1 MCVHRHLP
9 SRLATGSH
17 LGEIMITLI
26 VNGVT
31 RSVDVESDT
40 PLLYVLRDNLGITG
54 PKYGC
59 GLAQCGSCTVL
70 IDGEAKRSCVVPVG
84 TVAGTAVTT
93 VEGLGTPQQLHPIQA
108 AFVEEQAAQCGYCT
122 AGMVMS
128 AKALLDK
135 KPKPSE
141 AEIRQALAGNLCR
154 CGSHVRVVRAVQR
167 AAGLRSS

>member
-1 MCVHRHLP
+1 
-9 SRLATGSH
+9 
-17 LGEIMITLI
+17 MITLI

-31 RSVDVESDT
+31 RSVDVEPDA

-54 PKYGC
+54 PKFGC
-59 GLAQCGSCTVL
+59 GVAQCGACTVL
-70 IDGEAKRSCVVPVG
+70 IGGEAKRSCVVPVG
-84 TVAGTAVTT
+84 TVAGAGVTT
-93 VEGLGTPQQLHPIQA
+93 VEGLGTPQDLHPIQA

-128 AKALLDK
+128 AKALLDN

-167 AAGLRSS
+167 VAGTRSS

>member
-1 MCVHRHLP
+1 
-9 SRLATGSH
+9 
-17 LGEIMITLI
+17 MITLT

-40 PLLYVLRDNLGITG
+40 PLLYVLRDNLGVTG

-59 GLAQCGSCTVL
+59 GVAQCGSCTVL

-84 TVAGTAVTT
+84 TVSGATVTT

-108 AFVEEQAAQCGYCT
+108 AFIEEQAAQCGYCT
-122 AGMVMS
+122 AGMVIS

-141 AEIRQALAGNLCR
+141 VEIREALAGNLCR

-167 AAGLRSS
+167 AAGTGSS

>member
-1 MCVHRHLP
+1 
-9 SRLATGSH
+9 
-17 LGEIMITLI
+17 MITLI

-31 RSVDVESDT
+31 QSVDVESDT
-40 PLLYVLRDNLGITG
+40 PLLYVLRDNLGVTG

-59 GLAQCGSCTVL
+59 GVAQCGSCTVL
-70 IDGEAKRSCVVPVG
+70 IDGEAKRSCIVPVG
-84 TVAGTAVTT
+84 TVAGAAVTT

-141 AEIRQALAGNLCR
+141 VEICEALAGNLCR

-167 AAGLRSS
+167 AAGTGSS

>member
-1 MCVHRHLP
+1 
-9 SRLATGSH
+9 
-17 LGEIMITLI
+17 MITLI

-40 PLLYVLRDNLGITG
+40 PLLYVLRDNLGVTG

-59 GLAQCGSCTVL
+59 GVAQCGSCTVL
-70 IDGEAKRSCVVPVG
+70 IGGEAKRSCIVPVG
-84 TVAGTAVTT
+84 TIAGAAVTT
-93 VEGLGTPQQLHPIQA
+93 VEGLGTPQQLHPIQV

-122 AGMVMS
+122 AGMVMT

-141 AEIRQALAGNLCR
+141 GEIREALAGNLCR

-167 AAGLRSS
+167 AAGTHSS

>member
-1 MCVHRHLP
+1 
-9 SRLATGSH
+9 
-17 LGEIMITLI
+17 MITLT

-40 PLLYVLRDNLGITG
+40 PLLYVLRDNLGVTG

-59 GLAQCGSCTVL
+59 GVAQCGSCTVL

-84 TVAGTAVTT
+84 TVSGATVTS

-108 AFVEEQAAQCGYCT
+108 AFIEEQAAQCGYCT
-122 AGMVMS
+122 AGMVIS

-141 AEIRQALAGNLCR
+141 VEIREALAGNLCR

-167 AAGLRSS
+167 AAGTGSS

>member
-1 MCVHRHLP
+1 
-9 SRLATGSH
+9 
-17 LGEIMITLI
+17 MITLI

>member
-1 MCVHRHLP
+1 
-9 SRLATGSH
+9 
-17 LGEIMITLI
+17 MITLI

-59 GLAQCGSCTVL
+59 GVAQCGSCTVL
-70 IDGEAKRSCVVPVG
+70 IDGEAKRSCVVPVS
-84 TVAGTAVTT
+84 TVAGAAVTT
-93 VEGLGTPQQLHPIQA
+93 VEGLGAPQQLHPIQA

-141 AEIRQALAGNLCR
+141 AEIREALVGNLCR

-167 AAGLRSS
+167 AAGIRSS

>member
-1 MCVHRHLP
+1 
-9 SRLATGSH
+9 
-17 LGEIMITLI
+17 MITLI
-26 VNGVT
+26 VNDVT
-31 RSVDVESDT
+31 RSIDVESDT

-59 GLAQCGSCTVL
+59 GDAQCGSCTVL

-84 TVAGTAVTT
+84 TVAGAAVTT
-93 VEGLGTPQQLHPIQA
+93 VEGLGAPQQLHPIQA

-141 AEIRQALAGNLCR
+141 AEIREALVGNLCR

-167 AAGLRSS
+167 AAGTSS

>member
-1 MCVHRHLP
+1 
-9 SRLATGSH
+9 
-17 LGEIMITLI
+17 MITLI
-26 VNGVT
+26 VNDVT
-31 RSVDVESDT
+31 RSIDVESDT

-59 GLAQCGSCTVL
+59 GAAQCGSCTVL
-70 IDGEAKRSCVVPVG
+70 IDGEAKRSCVVPVS
-84 TVAGTAVTT
+84 TVAGAAVTT
-93 VEGLGTPQQLHPIQA
+93 VEGLGAPQQLHPIQA

-141 AEIRQALAGNLCR
+141 AEIREALVGNLCR

-167 AAGLRSS
+167 AAGIRSS

>member
-1 MCVHRHLP
+1 
-9 SRLATGSH
+9 
-17 LGEIMITLI
+17 MITLI

-40 PLLYVLRDNLGITG
+40 PLLYVLRDNLSVTG

-59 GLAQCGSCTVL
+59 GVAQCGSCTVL
-70 IDGEAKRSCVVPVG
+70 IDGEAKRSCMVPVG
-84 TVAGTAVTT
+84 TVSGATVTS

-108 AFVEEQAAQCGYCT
+108 AFIEEQAAQCGYCT
-122 AGMVMS
+122 AGMVIS

-141 AEIRQALAGNLCR
+141 VEIREALAGNLCR

-167 AAGLRSS
+167 AAGTGSS

>member
-1 MCVHRHLP
+1 
-9 SRLATGSH
+9 
-17 LGEIMITLI
+17 MITLI
-26 VNGVT
+26 VNGVA

-40 PLLYVLRDNLGITG
+40 PLLYVLRDNLGVTG

-59 GLAQCGSCTVL
+59 GVAQCGSCTVL
-70 IDGEAKRSCVVPVG
+70 VDGEAKRSCIVPVG
-84 TVAGTAVTT
+84 TVAGAAVTT

-122 AGMVMS
+122 AGMVMT

-141 AEIRQALAGNLCR
+141 AEIREALASNLCR

-167 AAGLRSS
+167 AAGTRSS

>member
-1 MCVHRHLP
+1 
-9 SRLATGSH
+9 
-17 LGEIMITLI
+17 MITLI

-40 PLLYVLRDNLGITG
+40 PLLYVLRDNLGVTG

-59 GLAQCGSCTVL
+59 GVAQCGSCTVL
-70 IDGEAKRSCVVPVG
+70 VDGEAKRSCVVPVG

-141 AEIRQALAGNLCR
+141 IEIREALAGNLCR

-167 AAGLRSS
+167 AAGTSS

>member
-1 MCVHRHLP
+1 
-9 SRLATGSH
+9 
-17 LGEIMITLI
+17 MITLI

-31 RSVDVESDT
+31 QSVDVESDT
-40 PLLYVLRDNLGITG
+40 PLLYVLRDNLGVTG

-59 GLAQCGSCTVL
+59 GVAQCGSCTVL
-70 IDGEAKRSCVVPVG
+70 IDGEAKRSCIVPVG
-84 TVAGTAVTT
+84 TVAGAAVTT

-108 AFVEEQAAQCGYCT
+108 AFIEEQAAQCGYCT

-141 AEIRQALAGNLCR
+141 VEIREALAGNLCR

-167 AAGLRSS
+167 AAGTGSS

>member
-1 MCVHRHLP
+1 
-9 SRLATGSH
+9 
-17 LGEIMITLI
+17 MITLI
-26 VNGVT
+26 VNGVR

-40 PLLYVLRDNLGITG
+40 PLLYVLRDNLGLTG

-59 GLAQCGSCTVL
+59 GVAQCGSCTVL
-70 IDGEAKRSCVVPVG
+70 IDGEAKRSCIVPVG

-122 AGMVMS
+122 AGMVMT
-128 AKALLDK
+128 AKALLDN

-141 AEIRQALAGNLCR
+141 TEIREALAGNLCR

-167 AAGLRSS
+167 AAGTRSS

>member
-1 MCVHRHLP
+1 
-9 SRLATGSH
+9 
-17 LGEIMITLI
+17 MITLI

-40 PLLYVLRDNLGITG
+40 PLLYVLRDNLDVTG

-59 GLAQCGSCTVL
+59 GVAQCGSCTVL
-70 IDGEAKRSCVVPVG
+70 IDGEAKRSCIVPVG
-84 TVAGTAVTT
+84 TISGATVTT

-108 AFVEEQAAQCGYCT
+108 AFIEEQAAQCGYCT

-128 AKALLDK
+128 AKALLDR

-141 AEIRQALAGNLCR
+141 VEIREALAGNLCR

-167 AAGLRSS
+167 AAGTRSN

>member
-1 MCVHRHLP
+1 
-9 SRLATGSH
+9 
-17 LGEIMITLI
+17 MITLI

-40 PLLYVLRDNLGITG
+40 PLLYVLRDNLGVTG

-59 GLAQCGSCTVL
+59 GVAQCGSCTVL
-70 IDGEAKRSCVVPVG
+70 VDGEAKRSCVVPVG
-84 TVAGTAVTT
+84 TVAGAAVTT

-141 AEIRQALAGNLCR
+141 IEIREALAGNLCR
-154 CGSHVRVVRAVQR
+154 CGSHLRVVRAVQR
-167 AAGLRSS
+167 AAGTSS